1 MLPQEKRLL
10 ALRPDKGIPAHVW
23 STLEYRPNPW
33 SYWHCHTSAAR
44 YNAFATSRQVGKT
57 TGLIYELFDAL
68 FAPPRKNDQTHIRD
82 GEDLIVQRKPN
93 VVGVISDTYDHA
105 ELSVMPF
112 ITHLTNLLGENS
124 FMLNK
129 NQHVVRM
136 NPEHGSHELRWF
148 SADNPRAGQG
158 YTFSTVFIDEAQ
170 NVSDEFW
177 VNLRPAL
184 GARMAQVFAFGTPDP
199 VLDSTWFEGLFLRG
213 LDEDAT
219 DYYAYS
225 VPCTLNKWLP
235 KADVQD
241 ALHTL
246 SEREFRMK
254 YLGQWVKHDGVVFK
268 NPERCF
274 TETWE
279 GPAKG
284 HKYSI
289 GLDLAKHE
297 DYTVAYV
304 IDTVARFGEDGK
316 PRKKVVKR
324 MRFNHL
330 DYVRVSEEVEKLY
343 HEYKARRIRMDTTA
357 MGEPV
362 ADMLRKKDLH
372 VVGFTFGNKNKEALI
387 STLAREIEHDRLI
400 LPKDDAQLLRELK
413 AYTRVVTKAGNV
425 QFTAPMNAND
435 DCVIALAL
443 AVQEAQR
450 SGMSRTTNY
459 AWGA

>member
-1 MLPQEKRLL
+1 M
-10 ALRPDKGIPAHVW
+10 
-23 STLEYRPNPW
+23 
-33 SYWHCHTSAAR
+33 
-44 YNAFATSRQVGKT
+44 
-57 TGLIYELFDAL
+57 FDAL
-68 FAPPRKNDQTHIRD
+68 FAPPRASDQTHIRD
-82 GEDLIVQRKPN
+82 AEGVITRRTPN
-93 VVGVISDTYDHA
+93 VVGVISDTYEHA

-112 ITHLTNLLGENS
+112 VTQLTNLLGENS
-124 FMLNK
+124 FSMNK
-129 NQHVVRM
+129 NQHIIRM

-158 YTFSTVFIDEAQ
+158 HTFSTVFLDEAQ
-170 NVSDEFW
+170 NVSDDFW

-213 LDEDAT
+213 LDEDAL

-235 KADVQD
+235 TEDVKD

-268 NPERCF
+268 SPERCF
-274 TETWE
+274 RFPDATWE
-279 GPAKG
+279 PYIPG
-284 HKYSI
+284 HHYSI

-304 IDTVARFGEDGK
+304 IDTTPRIGEDGK
-316 PRKKVVKR
+316 GRKKVVKR

-330 DYVRVSEEVEKLY
+330 DYVKVSEEVEKLY
-343 HEYKARRIRMDTTA
+343 REYHARRIRMDATA

-362 ADMLRKKDLH
+362 GDMLRKKDLH
-372 VVGFTFGNKNKEALI
+372 VLSYVLSNKSKEAMV

-400 LPKDDAQLLRELK
+400 LPKEDTQLLRELR
-413 AYTRVVTKAGNV
+413 AFTRVVTKAGNV
-425 QFTAPMNAND
+425 QYTAPMNSND
-435 DCVIALAL
+435 DTVIALGL
-443 AVQEAQR
+443 ACQEALR
-450 SGMSRTTNY
+450 SGVSKVSNY
-459 AWGA
+459 AFGAA